1 MAVFHYLV
9 KNDEGSRN
17 EGDIRAESMDLALQK
32 LTTNGQIVITLKE
45 VDTTFD
51 FLGPFLDEINLTF
64 ERIKNRVPLAN
75 IVFFTRQLA
84 TMFSAG
90 LTLER
95 AIQALAV
102 EEKHKKFKK
111 ILTEV
116 GSSIRKG
123 LNLSESLARH
133 PGVFNNLFVAMTKAG
148 EVSGNLNEILDQLA
162 SYLEN
167 LDDTRR
173 KVKGAMTYPI
183 FMVIFLGCM
192 VLAMLVWIIPKFS
205 EVYAQ
210 LGASLPGATRKM
222 MDASAWVTENL
233 GFMLFNLILV
243 SLTVFL
249 ISKTQRGGFIID
261 SIKLKIPV
269 FGNLLDQ
276 SILNKFCKTFGIL
289 IGAGVPVLE
298 AMGLLKKVVGNRVYE
313 KAVADAS
320 DYIRD
325 GDNISTALRRTE
337 IFPSILLQLT
347 STGEET
353 GEIDD
358 LLDRAADYY
367 HKQVNALV
375 ERMTTLIEPLLILLV
390 GAVIALMVVLTYL
403 PVFHLGSAL
412 QSGL

>member
-1 MAVFHYLV
+1 MSVFQYLI
-9 KNDEGSRN
+9 KDLEGKRQ
-17 EGDIRAESMDLALQK
+17 EGEIRAESLDLAVQK
-32 LTTNGQIVITLKE
+32 LTTGGQMVISLKE
-45 VDTTFD
+45 ADDTLD
-51 FLGPFLDEINLTF
+51 FLGPFLDEIQLSI
-64 ERIKNRVPLAN
+64 EKIKNRIPLSN

-95 AIQALAV
+95 AIQSLSV

-111 ILTEV
+111 TLITV
-116 GSSIRKG
+116 GDNIRKG
-123 LNLSESLARH
+123 MNLSESLTRH

-173 KVKGAMTYPI
+173 KVKSAMNYPV
-183 FMVIFLGCM
+183 FMVIFLGVM
-192 VLAMLVWIIPKFS
+192 LSAMFLWIIPKFS
-205 EVYAQ
+205 DVYAQ
-210 LGASLPGATRKM
+210 LGANLPLATRKLM
-222 MDASAWVTENL
+222 EFSAWFSQNAGIMIFVFL
-233 GFMLFNLILV
+233 VFMFVLW
-243 SLTVFL
+243 L
-249 ISKTQRGGFIID
+249 ISKTQRGGFVLD
-261 SIKLKIPV
+261 AIKLKLPV
-269 FGNLLDQ
+269 FGALINQ

-289 IGAGVPVLE
+289 LGAGVPVLE
-298 AMGLLKKVVGNRVYE
+298 STALLKKVVENKVYE
-313 KAVADAS
+313 KAIADAS

-325 GDNISTALRRTE
+325 GYNISTALRRTE
-337 IFPSILLQLT
+337 VFPSILLQLA
-347 STGEET
+347 STGEDT
-353 GEIDD
+353 GELDD

-367 HKQVNALV
+367 QKQVNALV
-375 ERMTTLIEPLLILLV
+375 ERMTTLIEPLLILVV

>member
-1 MAVFHYLV
+1 MSVFQYLI
-9 KNDEGSRN
+9 KDLEGKRK
-17 EGDIRAESMDLALQK
+17 EGEIRAESLDLAVLK
-32 LTTNGQIVITLKE
+32 LTTSGQMVISLKE
-45 VDTTFD
+45 ADDTLD
-51 FLGPFLDEINLTF
+51 FLGPFLDEIQLSI
-64 ERIKNRVPLAN
+64 EKIKNRIPLSN

-95 AIQALAV
+95 AIQSLSV

-111 ILTEV
+111 TLITV
-116 GSSIRKG
+116 GDNIRKG
-123 LNLSESLARH
+123 MNLSESLTRH

-173 KVKGAMTYPI
+173 KVKSAMNYPV
-183 FMVIFLGCM
+183 FMVIFLGVM
-192 VLAMLVWIIPKFS
+192 LSAMFLWIIPKFS
-205 EVYAQ
+205 DVYAQ
-210 LGASLPGATRKM
+210 LGANLPLATRKLM
-222 MDASAWVTENL
+222 EFSAWFSQNAGIMIFVFL
-233 GFMLFNLILV
+233 VFMFVLW
-243 SLTVFL
+243 L
-249 ISKTQRGGFIID
+249 ISKTQRGGFVLD
-261 SIKLKIPV
+261 AIKLKLPV
-269 FGNLLDQ
+269 FGALINQ

-289 IGAGVPVLE
+289 LAAGVPVLE
-298 AMGLLKKVVGNRVYE
+298 STALLKKVVENKVYE
-313 KAVADAS
+313 KAIADAS

-325 GDNISTALRRTE
+325 GYNISTALRRTE
-337 IFPSILLQLT
+337 VFPSILLQLA
-347 STGEET
+347 STGEDT
-353 GEIDD
+353 GELDD

-367 HKQVNALV
+367 QKQVNALV
-375 ERMTTLIEPLLILLV
+375 DRMTTLIEPLLILVV